1 MGDGLGLNFWGKGK
15 SIADGSLGGAKGIQ
29 IISQQQHSPKEYTVR
44 GRMSGRF
51 AFAVFGGSFMQ
62 VHSDAQFDHRLR
74 A

>member
-1 MGDGLGLNFWGKGK
+1 MGDDLGVNCWGKKK
-15 SIADGSLGGAKGIQ
+15 SIADGSLNGAKGIQ

-51 AFAVFGGSFMQ
+51 ALAVPRA
-62 VHSDAQFDHRLR
+62 VETTQFERRLR